1 VTADIITDPGS
12 ASRTLKDSP
21 FQSLEEFLETVAWR
35 VEHEARKIAG
45 RRTPQDQED
54 LVSEANVVLMK
65 CYRTRKGDLHL
76 VTGKWIH
83 VVARRA
89 MSDYIGRQSTW
100 SRRVWQDLCTFR
112 RFKAQ
117 LEASSG
123 RELSNEEALAKSEWR
138 PSYRARLLAAL
149 TTRVSGGLEASEE
162 LLHLADTSAED
173 ALSGHLFGEMVPE
186 LLRRIEALPPI
197 QREVIT
203 AYYLQGQS
211 LKDIAAARNRTIAAV
226 SFQKLAGFKA
236 LSRHFLR
243 PQPQPQKQIEPI
255 ESLMKLTNQT
265 AVRRY
270 ALDVIKQERPG
281 LSDKFTRVGSEFFEA
296 VEAATRAAIVPHQ
309 VPQLQRKD
317 PPMNNTPDKNY
328 LSFADRER
336 ETHELVILCPEIDG
350 ERSEDYDDILKIS
363 HCREFT
369 FRDWHVCPE
378 GLQREDGVDIMRF
391 SHTVAFLNARVAA
404 GAKYAFTIKG
414 GSKEILLRNVIIT
427 RPGKYV
433 DIDLGNY
440 SHNADGKTGKVTLDN
455 VVRVRRQACPGPGG
469 LGRPAGRHRRQRQ
482 NPRRPILP
490 A

>member
-1 VTADIITDPGS
+1 MTADIITDPGS
-12 ASRTLKDSP
+12 ASRTLKGSP

-45 RRTPQDQED
+45 RRTPHDQED
-54 LVSEANVVLMK
+54 LISEANVVLMK

-162 LLHLADTSAED
+162 LLHLADTTAED

-186 LLRRIEALPPI
+186 LLRRIEALPPT

-211 LKDIAAARNRTIAAV
+211 LDEIARLRGVTVQAI
-226 SFQKLAGFKA
+226 SFHKVRGFKT
-236 LSRHFLR
+236 LVRIFNR
-243 PQPQPQKQIEPI
+243 QPTNVGEIQTTENA
-255 ESLMKLTNQT
+255 MKLTNQT

-296 VEAATRAAIVPHQ
+296 VEAATRAAIVS
-309 VPQLQRKD
+309 R
-317 PPMNNTPDKNY
+317 
-328 LSFADRER
+328 
-336 ETHELVILCPEIDG
+336 
-350 ERSEDYDDILKIS
+350 
-363 HCREFT
+363 
-369 FRDWHVCPE
+369 
-378 GLQREDGVDIMRF
+378 
-391 SHTVAFLNARVAA
+391 
-404 GAKYAFTIKG
+404 IK
-414 GSKEILLRNVIIT
+414 
-427 RPGKYV
+427 
-433 DIDLGNY
+433 
-440 SHNADGKTGKVTLDN
+440 SHNSAGKTL
-455 VVRVRRQACPGPGG
+455 R
-469 LGRPAGRHRRQRQ
+469 
-482 NPRRPILP
+482 
-490 A
+490 